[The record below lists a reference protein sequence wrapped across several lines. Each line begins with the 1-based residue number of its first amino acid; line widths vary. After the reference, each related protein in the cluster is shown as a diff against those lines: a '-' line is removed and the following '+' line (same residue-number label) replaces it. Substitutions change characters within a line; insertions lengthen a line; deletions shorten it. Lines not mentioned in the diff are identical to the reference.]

1 MIISVTVFK
10 REITEGNKNTL
21 KGNCRENIII
31 FSCRQIRGISMKS
44 FEIKTKIHFGDNA
57 LERLAQMPYNRVL
70 VITDPFIAKGPMIK
84 MITDPLERAGKTYE
98 VFHDVVPDAPID
110 KIIIGVKKMLEYMPE
125 AIVAVGGGSAIDS
138 SKAIREFA
146 LNINHYADVAMI
158 AIPTTS
164 GTGSEVT
171 SFAVV
176 NDTVA
181 KIKHPLVS
189 PTLTAEEAIL
199 DAELVKSVP
208 PAITADTGMDVLT
221 HAIEAYVSTNHNEFS
236 TALAEKS
243 IEIAG
248 VFLLRAYLNGDD
260 THARQKM
267 HVASC
272 LAGLAFNS
280 ASLGL
285 THGMAHQL
293 GANFH
298 IPHGRANAML
308 LPHIIEYNADIHKDS
323 RSKSEYHPSVKR
335 YSTIAHVLGLSSY
348 NKVMSVRSLIQWI
361 QFMNQDMN
369 IPARI
374 SEIGTISVNEYMSKV
389 EIMAEAA
396 LADAC
401 TATNPRTPDKE
412 AIMQIYRNLW

>member
-1 MIISVTVFK
+1 
-10 REITEGNKNTL
+10 
-21 KGNCRENIII
+21 
-31 FSCRQIRGISMKS
+31 MKS

-57 LERLAQMPYNRVL
+57 LERLAQMPYQRIL
-70 VITDPFIAKGPMIK
+70 VITDPFIAKGPMIQL
-84 MITDPLERAGKTYE
+84 ITEPLERSGKTYE
-98 VFHDVVPDAPID
+98 IFCDVVADAPID
-110 KIIIGVKKMLEYMPE
+110 RIVVGVKKMLEYLPD
-125 AIVAVGGGSAIDS
+125 AIVAVGGGSAMDS

-146 LNINHYADVAMI
+146 LNMNRYGDVALI

-176 NDTVA
+176 NDTAAQV
-181 KIKHPLVS
+181 KYPLIS
-189 PTLTAEEAIL
+189 PSLTAEEAIL
-199 DAELVKSVP
+199 DAELVKSIP

-243 IEIAG
+243 IEIIGA
-248 VFLLRAYLNGDD
+248 FLLRAYLNGED

-285 THGMAHQL
+285 THSMAHQL
-293 GANFH
+293 GAHFH

-323 RSKSEYHPSVKR
+323 ASKSEYHPSVKR
-335 YSTIAHVLGLSSY
+335 YSTIAHKLGLSSY

-361 QFMNQDMN
+361 QFMNQDMK
-369 IPARI
+369 IPCKI
-374 SEIGTISVNEYMSKV
+374 SEMGTITVNDYMTKV
-389 EIMAEAA
+389 DAMADAA
-396 LADAC
+396 LADSC
-401 TATNPRTPDKE
+401 TATNPREVDKE
-412 AIMQIYRNLW
+412 TIMQIYRNLW

>member
-1 MIISVTVFK
+1 
-10 REITEGNKNTL
+10 
-21 KGNCRENIII
+21 
-31 FSCRQIRGISMKS
+31 MKS

-57 LERLAQMPYNRVL
+57 LERLAQMPYKRVL
-70 VITDPFIAKGPMIK
+70 VITDPFIAKGPMIN
-84 MITDPLERAGKTYE
+84 MITDPLNRSGKAFE

-110 KIIIGVKKMLEYMPE
+110 KIIIGVKKMLEYMPD

-138 SKAIREFA
+138 SKSIREFA
-146 LNINHYADVAMI
+146 LGITHYADVALI

-176 NDTVA
+176 NDTIA

-189 PTLTAEEAIL
+189 PSLTAEEAIL

-208 PAITADTGMDVLT
+208 PSITADTGMDVLT
-221 HAIEAYVSTNHNEFS
+221 HAIEAYVSTDHNEFS

-243 IEIAG
+243 IEIVG
-248 VFLLRAYLNGDD
+248 VFLLRAFLDGND
-260 THARQKM
+260 THARKKM

-323 RSKSEYHPSVKR
+323 RSQSEYHPSVKR
-335 YSTIAHVLGLSSY
+335 YSTIAHILGLSSY

-361 QFMNQDMN
+361 QFMNQDMK

-374 SEIGTISVNEYMSKV
+374 SEIGTISVNDYMSKV